1 MDRIMKRKWTAFSL
15 LNFFWKTSQKTL
27 GSDRKLKVLIYLQKS
42 NVTTSLFVT
51 TRQSSRREH
60 IQSYIKSHLS
70 PFSTGTLAAPSP
82 FSSILKPIAIAHHSP
97 MISSSKKNINGKLV
111 NNLCSSTAKN
121 LCSAFSF
128 PFSCVRAERCYMRIA
143 IIGCIACQKKNLSG
157 SPLNLLLLL
166 LYFFLIYS
174 AEHPRKS

>member
-1 MDRIMKRKWTAFSL
+1 MKPKCWTAFSL
-15 LNFFWKTSQKTL
+15 LDIFWKTSQKTV
-27 GSDRKLKVLIYLQKS
+27 GSDRKLKVLIYPQKS

-70 PFSTGTLAAPSP
+70 PFSTGTSAAPNP
-82 FSSILKPIAIAHHSP
+82 FSTILKPIAKAHHSP
-97 MISSSKKNINGKLV
+97 MISSSKKNINGKLT
-111 NNLCSSTAKN
+111 NNLCSSTTKN
-121 LCSAFSF
+121 LCSAYSF
-128 PFSCVRAERCYMRIA
+128 PFSCVQAERCYMRIA

-157 SPLNLLLLL
+157 LPLDLLLLL
-166 LYFFLIYS
+166 LYFFLIYL